1 MKGFSVL
8 LMYGLSLL
16 FTATAA
22 TATATARAFN
32 AVADTT
38 DKPIGFLSVGDWGS
52 ASLGG
57 YHLRN
62 AAGTADAMKAYI
74 ANGRG
79 AGAGVVGADASVAFV
94 LNTGDNFYYCG
105 IQNTSDPQITEDYTE
120 LFGGMGVP
128 WYHSLGNH
136 DYGFSPEAQLR
147 LNETIPE
154 WIMDDRYYHRR
165 IVLPGGSG
173 SGDDNDIRVNIIVL
187 DTNPCVRDYRGTD
200 RRRWDPCGTEYPD
213 CSPIAEPCRF
223 HENILSQNCDT
234 QLSWAKGVFANIP
247 DGEWVFVVGH
257 HKAEEINVAD
267 FQSTILDNPRVHLYL
282 NGHNHNLEHYSVNG
296 QAKYMT
302 TGAGGMVIIGG
313 AEAARTHAHDH
324 AHAHAHTHIQQQP
337 HATAHDKS
345 LWSKVITGFTSHV
358 FSDNRTTLTTYFWD
372 INSNTTSLYSFDV
385 HLHNP

>member
-1 MKGFSVL
+1 MYLFCNDYKINILGMKGPSVL
-8 LMYGLSLL
+8 LLCGLLL
-16 FTATAA
+16 LV
-22 TATATARAFN
+22 TATATNTAVNSN
-32 AVADTT
+32 A
-38 DKPIGFLSVGDWGS
+38 GFLSVGDWGS

-62 AAGTADAMKAYI
+62 AIGTADAMKAYI

-79 AGAGVVGADASVAFV
+79 SGASVSFV

-105 IQNTSDPQITEDYTE
+105 IQNTSDAQITEDYTA

-165 IVLPGGSG
+165 VVLPGGG
-173 SGDDNDIRVNIIVL
+173 SDDDRNDIRVNIIVL

-223 HENILSQNCDT
+223 HENILSQDCDT

-296 QAKYMT
+296 DAKYMT
-302 TGAGGMVIIGG
+302 TGAGGMVVIG
-313 AEAARTHAHDH
+313 AESGADKRQRMPTSSR
-324 AHAHAHTHIQQQP
+324 
-337 HATAHDKS
+337 HATAGTAGAVKS

-358 FSDNRTTLTTYFWD
+358 FTNNGTTLTTYFWD
-372 INSNTTSLYSFDV
+372 VKSNTTSLYSFDV
-385 HLHNP
+385 HLQS

>member
-1 MKGFSVL
+1 
-8 LMYGLSLL
+8 
-16 FTATAA
+16 
-22 TATATARAFN
+22 
-32 AVADTT
+32 
-38 DKPIGFLSVGDWGS
+38 
-52 ASLGG
+52 
-57 YHLRN
+57 
-62 AAGTADAMKAYI
+62 
-74 ANGRG
+74 
-79 AGAGVVGADASVAFV
+79 
-94 LNTGDNFYYCG
+94 
-105 IQNTSDPQITEDYTE
+105 
-120 LFGGMGVP
+120 MGVP

-165 IVLPGGSG
+165 VVLPGGG
-173 SGDDNDIRVNIIVL
+173 SDDDRNDIRVNIIVL

-223 HENILSQNCDT
+223 HENILSQDCDT

-296 QAKYMT
+296 DAKYMT
-302 TGAGGMVIIGG
+302 TGAGGMVVIG
-313 AEAARTHAHDH
+313 AESGADKRQRMPTSSR
-324 AHAHAHTHIQQQP
+324 
-337 HATAHDKS
+337 HATAGTAGTARAVKS

-358 FSDNRTTLTTYFWD
+358 FTNNGTTLTTYFWD
-372 INSNTTSLYSFDV
+372 VKSNTTSLYSFDV
-385 HLHNP
+385 HLQS